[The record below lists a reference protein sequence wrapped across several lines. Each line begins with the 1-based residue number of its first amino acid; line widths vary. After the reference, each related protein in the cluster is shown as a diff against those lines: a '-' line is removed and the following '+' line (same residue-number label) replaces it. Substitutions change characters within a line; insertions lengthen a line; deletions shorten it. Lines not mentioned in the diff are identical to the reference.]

1 MNQIPINIILSKS
14 KKNITLEYTESKSLL
29 DAEFLRVN
37 SPSAE
42 VRGHS
47 SDQKKTVS
55 NKKNVSISSIELIG
69 NYAIR
74 ISFNDGHDTGIFT
87 WQYLDELY
95 QNHDIIWREYISDL
109 RKKGMTR
116 D

>member
-14 KKNITLEYTESKSLL
+14 KKNITLEYTESKSVL
-29 DAEFLRVN
+29 DQEYLRIK
-37 SPSAE
+37 SPNTK
-42 VRGHS
+42 VRDHTYE
-47 SDQKKTVS
+47 KKKKVS
-55 NKKNVSISSIELIG
+55 KKKNVSISSIELIG

-87 WQYLDELY
+87 WKYLDELY

-109 RKKGMTR
+109 RKKSMTR

>member
-14 KKNITLEYTESKSLL
+14 KKNITLEYADSKSVL
-29 DAEFLRVN
+29 DAEFLRIN

-47 SDQKKTVS
+47 PDQKKTVS
-55 NKKNVSISSIELIG
+55 KKKNVSISSIELIG

-95 QNHDIIWREYISDL
+95 QGHDIIWREYISQL

>member
-1 MNQIPINIILSKS
+1 MKQAPTNIILSKS
-14 KKNITLEYTESKSLL
+14 KKNITLEYAENKSLL

-47 SDQKKTVS
+47 PDQKKTVPK
-55 NKKNVSISSIELIG
+55 KKNVSISAIELIG

-74 ISFNDGHDTGIFT
+74 ISFDDGHDTGIFT